1 MYTEF
6 FRLFATFTY
15 IGGKHIDISNQNGSL
30 LVFGRYTS

>member
-1 MYTEF
+1 MYTEL

-15 IGGKHIDISNQNGSL
+15 IVWKPIGISNQTGSL